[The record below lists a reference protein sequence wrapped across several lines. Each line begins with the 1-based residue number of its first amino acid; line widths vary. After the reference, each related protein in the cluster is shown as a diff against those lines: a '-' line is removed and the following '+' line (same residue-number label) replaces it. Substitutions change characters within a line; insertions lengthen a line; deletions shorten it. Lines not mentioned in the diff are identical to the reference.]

1 VADKLGV
8 TLKWD
13 SRDFIYG
20 GSHDIAISFSK
31 KLDIV
36 TLSVSQF
43 MELATQKT
51 EVAS

>member
-1 VADKLGV
+1 VAGELGV

-13 SRDFIYG
+13 SRDFIDG
-20 GSHDIAISFSK
+20 GSHDVAFSFSK
-31 KLDIV
+31 KLGIV
-36 TLSVSQF
+36 TLSVSQV